1 MVNARPGRCPDW
13 NFEETMLLVKLKEEA
28 FLKHE
33 EGGEVWVQIAEKF
46 SNTPGISAKSN
57 LQCRRRWDT
66 LRKAYLRIQDYCLEA
81 GKNDQQLDGEE
92 LMRSM
97 KPKLATAYHEDW
109 YNIVKRVCSQQRK
122 IIEKKNAPT
131 FEKLSKRL
139 KLDPSHPAS
148 LPQPTGPGIGVLSVT
163 STSTST
169 SGAVSIVLFNESYSM
184 LHILNFQQ
192 LFGHVGTG
200 VYCCILVS
208 FFTPLVLKKNQ
219 FLFKVKDR
227 LLLQAFYCVCKD

>member
-1 MVNARPGRCPDW
+1 MVNARLGRCPDW
-13 NFEETMLLVKLKEEA
+13 NYEETMLLVKLKEEA

-46 SNTPGISAKSN
+46 SNTPGVSAKSN
-57 LQCRRRWDT
+57 LQCQRRWDT
-66 LRKAYLRIQDYCLEA
+66 LRKAYLCIQDYCLEA

-92 LMRSM
+92 LMRSI

-122 IIEKKNAPT
+122 IIERKNAPT
-131 FEKLSKRL
+131 LEKLSKRL

-163 STSTST
+163 STSTS
-169 SGAVSIVLFNESYSM
+169 GVVSIVLFNKSLALFY
-184 LHILNFQQ
+184 ILNFQQ
-192 LFGHVGTG
+192 LFGQSGTG

-208 FFTPLVLKKNQ
+208 SFTPLVLKKNQ

-227 LLLQAFYCVCKD
+227 LLL